1 LAKLLYTME
10 YTTAQVFKCEDTKG
24 VIRSLNSKK
33 DRPDYAKVKKDK
45 KTNNDLHHKAK
56 NCETRTHKFR
66 CSGRI
71 SSFCSTDVTGHDNF
85 VINLVISHERKNRG
99 RVVTLYYHD
108 KKEHISSLLSH
119 RYYFTL
125 IQVILATL
133 IFNFTNRF
141 GLVYCV

>member
-1 LAKLLYTME
+1 ME
-10 YTTAQVFKCEDTKG
+10 HTTAQVFKCEDTKG

-56 NCETRTHKFR
+56 TRTHKFR